1 MRLSK
6 LIIILLI
13 GLFTLPSAEVEG
25 ARRRK
30 AKTTAVAKKGKSS
43 KTAKSSRSST
53 KKKSNKKSSKS
64 KSKRSSLNDRL
75 RERKSKYSRR
85 GRYKYDAAAAE
96 AARLARAE
104 KAAEKRRED
113 SLRLRRGGTEPLQAD
128 KTPRLTP
135 ALELP
140 IVRFQKADSTLS
152 VVEIERLYFGR
163 VKQSDDDLFFGRILP
178 KVDSLIAKSN
188 YKDAF
193 VEAQQG
199 LVRNPLHLG
208 LLKRACD
215 LAQHLN
221 DKKLDTYIWQLAELF
236 NMIQATGDGKSAKTA
251 TAVFDADDAYLYETL
266 WLDHSHEQIVLRRS
280 VKEGNK
286 ELLVLSVRNAKGKVE
301 QRYYEIG
308 AKR

>member
-1 MRLSK
+1 MRLTK

-13 GLFTLPSAEVEG
+13 GLFTLPQPEAEG

-30 AKTTAVAKKGKSS
+30 AKTTATAKKS
-43 KTAKSSRSST
+43 KTS
-53 KKKSNKKSSKS
+53 KSSKS
-64 KSKRSSLNDRL
+64 SGRSTTKASNKKNTKSKRKRSSLNDRL
-75 RERKSKYSRR
+75 RERKTGYSRR
-85 GRYKYDAAAAE
+85 GRNKYDSAAAE

-128 KTPRLTP
+128 KTPMLTP

-188 YKDAF
+188 YKDAYI
-193 VEAQQG
+193 EAQHG

-251 TAVFDADDAYLYETL
+251 TAVFDTDDAYLYETL
-266 WLDHSHEQIVLRRS
+266 WLDHSNDQIVLRRN

-286 ELLVLSVRNAKGKVE
+286 DLLIFSVRNAKGKVE
-301 QRYYEIG
+301 QHYYEIG